1 MAKQRKKAPEID
13 LSQALTVSALD
24 GRLNHT
30 FAPDVIQSFRYM
42 ATNLTLNNELPA
54 RIALIAALR
63 GEGVT
68 HTAVALGATIASDT
82 GRRICVVELNWWAP
96 GMLNLLDPRRAN
108 LATPKK
114 KKKNTPSTESSE
126 PLLPDHPR
134 IEHVLA
140 GEADLDVAIIHTNIP
155 TLDLIPA
162 GDIPVSRRPATARCS
177 TLRDVLAQLTERYD
191 HLLLDV
197 PAVRITSDAIV
208 LAALSS
214 ACIVVTQ
221 QGTTSITPVQQA
233 LDDVKTL
240 SILGVVLNKVTIYM
254 PDWIRGLVPQD

>member
-1 MAKQRKKAPEID
+1 MAKQRKKEPEID
-13 LSQALTVSALD
+13 MSQVLTVSALD
-24 GRLNHT
+24 GRLQHT

-42 ATNLTLNNELPA
+42 ATHLTLNNELPA

-96 GMLNLLDPRRAN
+96 GMINLLDPRRVDLT
-108 LATPKK
+108 LAKK
-114 KKKNTPSTESSE
+114 KKKAAVEAIE

-140 GEADLDVAIIHTNIP
+140 GEADLDAAIIHTNIP
-155 TLDLIPA
+155 TLDLLPA
-162 GDIPVSRRPATARCS
+162 GDIPISRRPATARS
-177 TLRDVLAQLTERYD
+177 ASLRDLIARLTEQYD

-197 PAVRITSDAIV
+197 PALRTTSDAIV

-233 LDDVKTL
+233 LDDVKSLTM
-240 SILGVVLNKVTIYM
+240 LGIVLNKVRIHM
-254 PDWIRGLVPQD
+254 PNWIQSLVPQD